1 VSNGEETEGE
11 AHAERVNRAAE
22 RLRELKASGV
32 ELLEI
37 LCGPAGVKFVLED
50 CEGDPDLA
58 YAAFALA
65 HSTISQS
72 ER

>member
-1 VSNGEETEGE
+1 VSETQEPQGVPD
-11 AHAERVNRAAE
+11 ERVKRAAE

-32 ELLEI
+32 DLLEI
-37 LCGPAGVKFVLED
+37 LCGPAGVTFVRDD

>member
-37 LCGPAGVKFVLED
+37 LCGPAGIKFVLDD

-65 HSTISQS
+65 HFTVSQS

>member
-1 VSNGEETEGE
+1 VSNGDEAEG
-11 AHAERVNRAAE
+11 AHDERIKRAAK

-32 ELLEI
+32 DLLEI
-37 LCGPAGVKFVLED
+37 LCGPAGVTFVRDD

-65 HSTISQS
+65 HSTIRQS

>member
-1 VSNGEETEGE
+1 VSNGDEAEG
-11 AHAERVNRAAE
+11 AHDERIKRAAE

-32 ELLEI
+32 DLLEI
-37 LCGPAGVKFVLED
+37 LCGPAGVTFVQDD